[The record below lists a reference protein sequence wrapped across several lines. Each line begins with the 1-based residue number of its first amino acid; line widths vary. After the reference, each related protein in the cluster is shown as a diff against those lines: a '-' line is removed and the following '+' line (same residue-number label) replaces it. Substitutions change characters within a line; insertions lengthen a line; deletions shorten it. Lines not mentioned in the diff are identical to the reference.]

1 MNCFFA
7 AARRASAFP
16 ALVLAIISSLVAGA
30 AEAQDGPVPASGLP
44 PVAVS
49 GAAQDLPANSPA
61 QIPTSATQ
69 PAPASA
75 AGQTPAQSPAANA
88 NPQASPDLQTGL
100 SLNLNVIA
108 KQLNEAR
115 ISIEPRIGAS
125 TYTLTPTAIQN
136 LPGGQNTPI
145 DNAILEMPGVD
156 QDNLANGGLHVR
168 NEHLNVQYRIDGV
181 IIPDGVSF
189 FGQDLSLRF
198 VNSMTLITGALP
210 AEYGLRTAGV
220 IDIQSKSGLFNPGGS
235 VEMYG
240 GSYATLNP
248 SMEAGGA
255 IDGYN
260 YFVTGSYLQS
270 NNGINDVTAKYNQIH
285 DYTQQTH
292 DFAYI
297 DKIID
302 LNNRVSVMVGEFNG
316 LFQIPNNPGQAT
328 FPGITAINGTPISAF
343 NSANLNELQ
352 TEGSQFGAVSF
363 LHSEG
368 DLDFQVSAVSKYS
381 FLQYFPDT
389 GLGDLAFNG
398 ISEDAA
404 RTSWANDL
412 QAEGSYRLNPF
423 HTLRSGI
430 LISGEHVTA
439 RINSDVLDQIAT
451 DSFGNPIFATATTN
465 IAANSQQTSFSYS
478 AYLQDEWQALPTVTV
493 NYGARFDVVNGYTKG
508 SQLSPR
514 LNAVW
519 HATPT
524 TIFHVGYARYFTPPP
539 QELVSTENVAL
550 YANTTG
556 APASTQNSPIKN
568 ESAHYFDGGVKQHVL
583 PGLTVGL
590 DLYYKYAHD
599 LIDESQFGAP
609 IILTPFNYD
618 KGINK
623 GVELTT
629 EYSVGHFT
637 FYGNLAF
644 ANQLAKGI
652 NSAQFNFTPAQLASA
667 DSMFVN
673 TDHSQLKTESA
684 GAAYLWR
691 DTRFSVDLVAG
702 SGLRTQPANDLEFNG
717 ETVPSYQ
724 QVNLG
729 ISHVFARAPGGPI
742 TVRLAL
748 INLLDRIYLL
758 RSMTGV
764 GEFSNQYGPRRSVY
778 LGLTKAF

>member
-1 MNCFFA
+1 MNRCF
-7 AARRASAFP
+7 AARRRAVAAP
-16 ALVLAIISSLVAGA
+16 PLVLATMVVAGA
-30 AEAQDGPVPASGLP
+30 A
-44 PVAVS
+44 
-49 GAAQDLPANSPA
+49 AAQDSPVMPTGLPSATVAGAAREVPANPPA
-61 QIPTSATQ
+61 EI
-69 PAPASA
+69 PASA
-75 AGQTPAQSPAANA
+75 AQPAPTLAGGQTAAQTPGTNA
-88 NPQASPDLQTGL
+88 NPQAGPDLQPGV
-100 SLNLNVIA
+100 SLNLYVIA
-108 KQLNEAR
+108 RQLNQAR
-115 ISIEPRIGAS
+115 INIEPRVGAS
-125 TYTLTPTAIQN
+125 TYTLTPSAIQN
-136 LPGGQNTPI
+136 LPGAQNTPI
-145 DNAILEMPGVD
+145 DNAILQMPGVD

-189 FGQDLSLRF
+189 FGQDLSLHF
-198 VNSMTLITGALP
+198 VDSMTLITGALP
-210 AEYGLRTAGV
+210 AEYGLRTAGI

-240 GSYATLNP
+240 GSYGTLNP

-270 NNGINDVTAKYNQIH
+270 NNGINDVTAKYSQIH
-285 DYTQQTH
+285 DFTQQTH

-302 LNNRVSVMVGEFNG
+302 PNNRVSVMFGEFNG

-343 NSANLNELQ
+343 DSASLNELQ

-368 DLDFQVSAVSKYS
+368 DLDFQVSAISKYS

-389 GLGDLAFNG
+389 SLGDLAFNG

-412 QAEGSYRLNPF
+412 QAEGTYRLDPV

-430 LISGEHVTA
+430 LISGEHVTGQ
-439 RINSDVLDQIAT
+439 INSDVLDQLGA
-451 DSFGNPIFATATTN
+451 DSFGNRIFATATTN
-465 IAANSQQTSFSYS
+465 IAANSQQTSFTYS

-539 QELVSTENVAL
+539 QELVSTENIVL
-550 YANTTG
+550 YGNTSG

-568 ESAHYFDGGVKQHVL
+568 ESAEYFDGGVKQHVL

-629 EYSVGHFT
+629 EYDVGNFT

-691 DTRFSVDLVAG
+691 GTRFSVDLIAG

-729 ISHVFARAPGGPI
+729 ISHVFARAPGGPV
-742 TVRLAL
+742 TVRLAI

-778 LGLTKAF
+778 LGLTKEF